1 MVDVIKGLVGSLG
14 ASAFFGILFH
24 IPRRLLVSVALVGMA
39 GYGVYLTALALLQ
52 SAVGANFVA
61 ALAVALAA
69 EILARRQK
77 APANIFSLIGIV
89 PLVPGGGL
97 YQTMLA
103 LVMDDYSAALSTG
116 VQTMLI
122 AGAIALAIAVV
133 AVCFSARCLHA
144 KSDAQIA
151 KTPLPKAL
159 SRGEGFFLFLCVWA
173 SAKSYCA
180 FFSGPR

>member
-61 ALAVALAA
+61 ALAA

-133 AVCFSARCLHA
+133 AVFFRALPARQ
-144 KSDAQIA
+144 K
-151 KTPLPKAL
+151 
-159 SRGEGFFLFLCVWA
+159 
-173 SAKSYCA
+173 
-180 FFSGPR
+180 

>member
-61 ALAVALAA
+61 ALVVAALAA

-133 AVCFSARCLHA
+133 AVFFRALPARQ
-144 KSDAQIA
+144 K
-151 KTPLPKAL
+151 
-159 SRGEGFFLFLCVWA
+159 
-173 SAKSYCA
+173 
-180 FFSGPR
+180 

>member
-1 MVDVIKGLVGSLG
+1 MACIWRRWPCCNPPW
-14 ASAFFGILFH
+14 ARILW
-24 IPRRLLVSVALVGMA
+24 PRWRWRWQRKFWRAC
-39 GYGVYLTALALLQ
+39 
-52 SAVGANFVA
+52 
-61 ALAVALAA
+61 
-69 EILARRQK
+69 QK

-133 AVCFSARCLHA
+133 AVFFRALPARQ
-144 KSDAQIA
+144 K
-151 KTPLPKAL
+151 
-159 SRGEGFFLFLCVWA
+159 
-173 SAKSYCA
+173 
-180 FFSGPR
+180 

>member
-24 IPRRLLVSVALVGMA
+24 IARRLLVSVALVGMA
-39 GYGVYLTALALLQ
+39 GYGVYLAALALLQ

-133 AVCFSARCLHA
+133 AVFFRALPARQ
-144 KSDAQIA
+144 K
-151 KTPLPKAL
+151 
-159 SRGEGFFLFLCVWA
+159 
-173 SAKSYCA
+173 
-180 FFSGPR
+180 

>member
-1 MVDVIKGLVGSLG
+1 MRAVPSPASVTTMPSAAGSVD
-14 ASAFFGILFH
+14 ASARTIAWAMPGTAFGAAPPSIST
-24 IPRRLLVSVALVGMA
+24 IAPSSKRLLVSVALVGMA

-133 AVCFSARCLHA
+133 AVFFRALPARQ
-144 KSDAQIA
+144 K
-151 KTPLPKAL
+151 
-159 SRGEGFFLFLCVWA
+159 
-173 SAKSYCA
+173 
-180 FFSGPR
+180 

>member
-24 IPRRLLVSVALVGMA
+24 IPRRLLVRVGMA

-133 AVCFSARCLHA
+133 AVFFRALPARQ
-144 KSDAQIA
+144 K
-151 KTPLPKAL
+151 
-159 SRGEGFFLFLCVWA
+159 
-173 SAKSYCA
+173 
-180 FFSGPR
+180 